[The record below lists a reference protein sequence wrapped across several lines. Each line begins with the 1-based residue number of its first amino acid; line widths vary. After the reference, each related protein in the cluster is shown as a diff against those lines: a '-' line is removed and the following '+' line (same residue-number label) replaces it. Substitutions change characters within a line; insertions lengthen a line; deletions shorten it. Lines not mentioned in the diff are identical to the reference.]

1 MLKNTIRIKRFRK
14 TIEHRSI
21 YKNQLYFYELAMNNL
36 EKELRRQFQLQY
48 TKRILLR
55 NKFNKRRMILFT

>member
-21 YKNQLYFYELAMNNL
+21 YKNQLHFYELAMNNL

-48 TKRILLR
+48 TKRI
-55 NKFNKRRMILFT
+55 IT